1 MCSAGHSAGWQVI
14 MGHCFVQTKWQNLE
28 QYDAVFAK
36 NKTKPQLASR
46 LAAGPLSKSLRQQ
59 GNENRPRK

>member
-14 MGHCFVQTKWQNLE
+14 MGHCFVQTEWQNLE

-36 NKTKPQLASR
+36 NKTKPQLAS
-46 LAAGPLSKSLRQQ
+46 
-59 GNENRPRK
+59 